1 LIGVSLFIAIRIK
14 SLIVGRSAE
23 EDLQA
28 AIQAEIN
35 AAPKIEKLLNAITM
49 QLGPQVMLAAK
60 VKMCAGIS
68 IEEAVDAINTLEK
81 RIKARFPEIAWCFV
95 EPDSED

>member
-1 LIGVSLFIAIRIK
+1 
-14 SLIVGRSAE
+14 LIVGRSAE

-28 AIQAEIN
+28 ALQLEIN
-35 AAPKIEKLLNAITM
+35 AAPKIDKLLNAITL

-60 VKMCAGIS
+60 VKMCDGIS
-68 IEEAVDAINTLEK
+68 IEEAVDAINALEK

-95 EPDSED
+95 EPDVED